1 MSSNVKLGEK
11 HETRWVTISMDEYE
25 SMKSTLEILSN
36 PKMRREALKGKKQ
49 ANEGKTEKLESVLE
63 ELGV

>member
-1 MSSNVKLGEK
+1 MSTNVKIGEK

-36 PKMRREALKGKKQ
+36 PNMRVEALKGKKE
-49 ANEGKTEKLESVLE
+49 ANEGRTEKLDSVLE
-63 ELGV
+63 ELDI

>member
-1 MSSNVKLGEK
+1 MASNVKIGEK

-25 SMKSTLEILSN
+25 SMKRTLEILSD

-49 ANEGKTEKLESVLE
+49 ANTGKTEKLNAVLKE
-63 ELGV
+63 FGV

>member
-1 MSSNVKLGEK
+1 MSSNVKIGEK

-36 PKMRREALKGKKQ
+36 PNMRVEALKGKKE
-49 ANEGKTEKLESVLE
+49 ANEGRTEKLDSVLE
-63 ELGV
+63 ELDI